1 MSHSRRHLYA
11 MGEPLGD
18 SATRAKPGGG
28 MLCGGG
34 GDSSSSSS
42 QATST
47 TNLDKRQVVDNGGLG
62 VSSDSSTVNV
72 TTNSLDIGAIGKA
85 IELSK
90 ASLTAANQNFSDVV
104 GMSKTST
111 TEANKSFSN
120 LLDLSENSFS
130 AANKNFSD
138 VMDMSLTSTA
148 AAYSG
153 LDSLLGFAND
163 VLALEANSQKLISQS
178 ASSVGDAYKTAQDMS
193 SGNRMLVAGGLILAG
208 IVAIHGMKK
217 G

>member
-1 MSHSRRHLYA
+1 MSYSRRHLYA

-42 QATST
+42 QATTT

-72 TTNSLDIGAIGKA
+72 TTNTNVLDAGAIGKA
-85 IELSK
+85 IDLSK
-90 ASLTAANQNFSDVV
+90 ASV
-104 GMSKTST
+104 
-111 TEANKSFSN
+111 
-120 LLDLSENSFS
+120 S

-138 VMDMSLTSTA
+138 VVDMSKASFNSTNKNFSDVIDMSKTSTA
-148 AAYSG
+148 SAYTG
-153 LDSLLGFAND
+153 LDHLLGFAND
-163 VLALEANSQKLISQS
+163 VLQLEANSQKLISQS
-178 ASSVGDAYKTAQDMS
+178 AASVGDAYKTAQDMT

-208 IVAIHGMKK
+208 IVALNAMKK